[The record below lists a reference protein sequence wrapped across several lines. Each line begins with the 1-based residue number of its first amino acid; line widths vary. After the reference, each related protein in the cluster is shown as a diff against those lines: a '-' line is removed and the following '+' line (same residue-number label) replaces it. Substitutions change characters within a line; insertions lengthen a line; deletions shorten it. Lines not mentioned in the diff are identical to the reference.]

1 MTKSVKPASWL
12 SWLKQIA
19 VGIGA
24 LATIIVTTQHIR
36 PVYAGRAPVV
46 RDLLEARIWGDS
58 ALARAPWATGSGDVA
73 LMSPQFEIDRRAFME
88 DLIRTTGSTPGR
100 ADPSRRSPRARRTV
114 VAFRWRSSSAC

>member
-24 LATIIVTTQHIR
+24 LGTIIFTTQHIR

-46 RDLLEARIWGDS
+46 RDLLEPREWGDS
-58 ALARAPWATGSGDVA
+58 AAARAPWATGSGDVA

-88 DLIRTTGSTPGR
+88 T
-100 ADPSRRSPRARRTV
+100 
-114 VAFRWRSSSAC
+114 